1 MFICFYSY
9 SNTFSIWDLSLDLM
23 GNINVNIYVYI
34 CTFMHI
40 YVHVYICT
48 CMYMYIYI
56 YIYMHI
62 WYFLNRVEMGGAE
75 RSGTKEVLMRENGF

>member
-1 MFICFYSY
+1 MY
-9 SNTFSIWDLSLDLM
+9 
-23 GNINVNIYVYI
+23 IYVHLCIY
-34 CTFMHI
+34 MYMYI
-40 YVHVYICT
+40 YVHVCT
-48 CMYMYIYI
+48 CIYI